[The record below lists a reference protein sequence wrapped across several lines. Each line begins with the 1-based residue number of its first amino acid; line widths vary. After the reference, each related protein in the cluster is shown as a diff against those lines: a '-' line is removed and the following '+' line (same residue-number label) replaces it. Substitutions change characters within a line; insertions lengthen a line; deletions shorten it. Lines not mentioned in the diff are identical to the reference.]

1 MVEDNVVNTSLLDFP
16 RFKYL
21 DIWHVSAIWTLA
33 PGPTS
38 GEGHIAGIQETFIE
52 WRKEGG
58 EEGIELQSHGRYLVM
73 A

>member
-52 WRKEGG
+52 
-58 EEGIELQSHGRYLVM
+58 
-73 A
+73 